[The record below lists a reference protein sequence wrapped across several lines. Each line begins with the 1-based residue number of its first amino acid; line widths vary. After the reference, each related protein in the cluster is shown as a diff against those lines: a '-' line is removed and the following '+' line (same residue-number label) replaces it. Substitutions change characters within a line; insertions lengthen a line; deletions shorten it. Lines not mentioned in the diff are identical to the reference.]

1 VEGQGPQ
8 RVLTGVSGLD
18 EILQNGFISGQAYL
32 TRGGTGTGKT
42 TLGMHYLGTGVAQQ
56 EPTLLITLGEPEQ
69 RLRRNA
75 ANIGIDLEGISVL
88 DLTPSKE
95 YFAENLTYDIFSPA
109 DVEREP
115 TTQKIMAEVKR
126 IQPQRVFIDS
136 MTQFRY
142 LATDNFQFHQQVL
155 SFIRFLTDQ
164 GCTVL
169 LTSESTATNADDDL
183 QFLCDGVIDLAYNRS
198 EDLRTLE
205 IIKFR
210 GSDFRG
216 GTHVVRLTH
225 VGMSVFPR
233 LRPESFGNEFVSE
246 SISSGVPEI
255 DELLHGGIER
265 GTVTVVTGSTGVGKT
280 TFGLQFMKEAAGRG
294 ERSVVY
300 SFEENKET
308 MLHRCEGVNIPVAAM
323 LEQDTLSVV
332 QVEALLLSPDE
343 FAQQVRQEVEQNQ
356 ARIVMI
362 DSISGY
368 QLSIRGGELIKRL
381 HALCRYLQN
390 MGVTVIL
397 VNETE
402 TITGEF
408 KATGMGISYL
418 ADNII
423 FLRHLEVRS
432 ELHKA
437 IGVLKKR
444 LSGFENTLREF
455 EITRY
460 GLKVGPPLTN
470 LRRILS
476 GIPDWTD
483 ESTQER

>member
-1 VEGQGPQ
+1 MPTRISTCV
-8 RVLTGVSGLD
+8 RGLD
-18 EILQNGFISGQAYL
+18 DILQNGFISGQAYL
-32 TRGGTGTGKT
+32 LRGGTGTGKT
-42 TLGMHYLGTGVAQQ
+42 TLGMHYLRAGVAQH

-115 TTQKIMAEVKR
+115 TTQRIMEEVHR

-142 LATDNFQFHQQVL
+142 LATDKFQFHKQVL

-169 LTSESTATNADDDL
+169 LTSESTASDADDDL

-198 EDLRTLE
+198 DDTRALE
-205 IIKFR
+205 IAKFR

-216 GTHVVRLTH
+216 GTHAFRLTNK
-225 VGMSVFPR
+225 GMSVFPR
-233 LRPESFGNEFVSE
+233 LRPESFANEFVSE

-265 GTVTVVTGSTGVGKT
+265 GTITVVSGSSGVGKT

-300 SFEENKET
+300 SFEENIET

-323 LEQDTLSVV
+323 LKQGTLSAV

-343 FAQQVRQEVEQNQ
+343 FAQQVRQEVEQHQ
-356 ARIVMI
+356 ARIVML

-368 QLSIRGGELIKRL
+368 QLSIRGGELIKRI

-397 VNETE
+397 INETE
-402 TITGEF
+402 SITGEF

-423 FLRHLEVRS
+423 FLRHLEVRG

-444 LSGFENTLREF
+444 LSGYENTLREF

-460 GLKVGPPLTN
+460 GLKVGPPLTK

-476 GIPDWTD
+476 GIPDWVN
-483 ESTQER
+483 EPPQEC